1 MAEPIT
7 DVNLTPASSG
17 SILERLGLTPEGIMS
32 GPNVQTTLTQP
43 ATGSDVLGIFQAQ
56 EEAAGVP
63 QLREQFQ
70 QAQDIARRE
79 QLTIEGRRK
88 KMGVLRGEQEQAAKL
103 AQTDLAL
110 LNQALT
116 SAEATASQRA
126 NILYNEYQQKVNLS
140 LQYPGLKINA
150 LEDDWGKVQKKL
162 KEYKEDEESR
172 KYKQSLK
179 KQLIDMGSSVKG
191 LSTNELER
199 KLRKKNKSA
208 LEDAQ
213 QMRDLEIRRLE
224 ADINRTNQL
233 ASGGS
238 KKEEEISTD
247 EVGSFIY
254 ESANTY
260 GDSRQKIEADLRAQ
274 NVPVYKGSEAD
285 RLLNEQFPEEGDI
298 ASLLA
303 DEDESFWDKLIFW
316 K

>member
-7 DVNLTPASSG
+7 DINSAPASSG

-103 AQTDLAL
+103 AQTDLTL

-126 NILYNEYQQKVNLS
+126 NILYNEYQQKVNLN

-150 LEDDWGKVQKKL
+150 LEDDWGKIQKKL

-213 QMRDLEIRRLE
+213 QMRDLEIRKLE
-224 ADINRTNQL
+224 ADIDKTNRL

-238 KKEEEISTD
+238 E
-247 EVGSFIY
+247 
-254 ESANTY
+254 
-260 GDSRQKIEADLRAQ
+260 
-274 NVPVYKGSEAD
+274 GSEGSGGS
-285 RLLNEQFPEEGDI
+285 LKTTYTETEQNRMIEEALAGGENWHDI
-298 ASLLA
+298 KQTFIGLGIPV
-303 DEDESFWDKLIFW
+303 DEGSNMDNYLKRKFDH
-316 K
+316 